1 MSETSNS
8 SEETVRPSSP
18 QRQRIGLPPRPEPDP
33 RDGPT
38 QLTSDMSLESTAF
51 DDADDTGIHGSR
63 WSGNADNV
71 SRSRIRPS
79 SVAGDHYNVIPISMT
94 NYLQPVYWK
103 TSRNHNPVFRSDDE
117 KEQIQRSRDQQ
128 GVRHSEFWVHP
139 VRYEPAINEPNVH
152 RTVQIDHIPKEAT
165 IHQVLK
171 EVCWGTI
178 DSIQLV
184 DIGNFK
190 GDQGFLKPAPGK
202 FARVV
207 FYKDGFASNFQR
219 YAHNKPLTILGQ
231 QVRVYVQMEH
241 TYPRTAEA
249 DEAIFDEGLT
259 RILTVFGLDGS
270 GRDQLPAFLKKHGVN
285 LLSWQLRHH
294 FSRGDENDIYAEKTV
309 LEFRSIL
316 HAFRA
321 FKAMRNGGYE
331 NAIAFKPE
339 RDYCAR
345 KVYLPHYQIEVV
357 EQ

>member
-1 MSETSNS
+1 M
-8 SEETVRPSSP
+8 
-18 QRQRIGLPPRPEPDP
+18 GLPPKPGPDP
-33 RDGPT
+33 RDDPSE
-38 QLTSDMSLESTAF
+38 LTSDMSPESAAF
-51 DDADDTGIHGSR
+51 HDAEDTGIRGNQ
-63 WSGNADNV
+63 WSGNADGAWQ
-71 SRSRIRPS
+71 SRIRPS
-79 SVAGDHYNVIPISMT
+79 SVAGDNYSVIPISMT

-103 TSRNHNPVFRSDDE
+103 MSRDHNPVFDSDDE
-117 KEQIQRSRDQQ
+117 KEQIQRSGYQQ

-165 IHQVLK
+165 IHQVLQ

-178 DSIQLV
+178 DSIDLV
-184 DIGNFK
+184 DIGNVI
-190 GDQGFLKPAPGK
+190 GCEGFLTPAPGK

-207 FYKDGFASNFQR
+207 FYKDEFASNFQR

-231 QVRVYVQMEH
+231 QVRVYVQMEY
-241 TYPRTAEA
+241 TYPRTAEV

-259 RILTVFGLDGS
+259 RVLTVFGLDGN
-270 GRDQLPAFLKKHGVN
+270 GRDQLPAFLKKYGVD
-285 LLSWQLRHH
+285 LVSWELRLHY
-294 FSRGDENDIYAEKTV
+294 SQGDEYEIYTEKTV

-331 NAIAFKPE
+331 NANRFRAEP
-339 RDYCAR
+339 DYCAR
-345 KVYLPHYQIEVV
+345 KVHLSHYQVEVA